1 MSIESTTLSLV
12 DELRNIAKEYQKE
25 QNPEIFNKRWL
36 KIARIIG
43 FETVDDFLSNNF
55 KEVSDDIRTTEKS

>member
-36 KIARIIG
+36 KIAQIIG